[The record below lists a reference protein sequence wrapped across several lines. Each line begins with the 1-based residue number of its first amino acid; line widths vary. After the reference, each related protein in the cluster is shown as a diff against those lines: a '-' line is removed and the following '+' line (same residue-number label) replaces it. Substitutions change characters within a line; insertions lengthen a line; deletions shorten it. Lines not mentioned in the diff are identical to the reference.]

1 MNLEQEL
8 YRHIASRYP
17 QARALDGFDANT
29 DLIASGVFDYVGLMN
44 LVFYIEKI
52 YAIQFSEEELVP
64 EHFDS
69 IGAVAQLVE
78 GKIAAQNRPSPTAD
92 DVRYAQM
99 MPHWSTYSFGLGTVV
114 TPYIMRH
121 APANFRSQ
129 YVNTDAYG
137 FRLSYDAEGVV
148 DSQSWWQRKRRG
160 VVMGNSLAF
169 GKGASN
175 DRASLVSVLNA
186 HSDYSFL
193 NLGVLAGN
201 STQELITAL
210 PFLSSTECVLLCS
223 GGANL
228 NLNLM
233 RASAYDLYGCF
244 AGEEILGDLGQ
255 IEFQHVP
262 NALTRS
268 APQLRQRIA
277 ECAKPPAVEIPLTS
291 EEAEARMNRAL
302 ELERRDL
309 QMLVRICGPSTPMF
323 FALQLFVGVAK
334 PNLTVEEQFL
344 SERLRRRDKIWTKA
358 IEPYSDKLLLRY
370 SQSLKQICSEL
381 GIVYTDLNHLNFE
394 GWCFY
399 DHGHLTDKGYRLV
412 GEYLAGWTK
421 RETGKHVGTSLTDG
435 GRPLSSVEAVGSQ
448 RSNSQEKQQ

>member
-8 YRHIASRYP
+8 YRHIASRYLRGQVP
-17 QARALDGFDANT
+17 DGLTVDS
-29 DLIASGVFDYVGLMN
+29 DLFASGIFDYVSLMN

-52 YAIQFSEEELVP
+52 YAVQFGEDELVP
-64 EHFDS
+64 EHFES
-69 IGAVAQLVE
+69 VRALARFVE
-78 GKIAAQNRPSPTAD
+78 KKIAAQNRPAPTAD
-92 DVRYAQM
+92 DERYAQM
-99 MPHWSTYSFGLGTVV
+99 MPHWGTYSFGLGTVV

-121 APANFRSQ
+121 APANFRSE

-160 VVMGNSLAF
+160 LVIGNSLAF

-175 DRASLVSVLNA
+175 DRANLVSVLNGR
-186 HSDYSFL
+186 SDYSFL

-201 STQELITAL
+201 STQELIAAL
-210 PFLSSTECVLLCS
+210 PFLSSAECVLLCS

-262 NALTRS
+262 NLLNRS
-268 APQLRQRIA
+268 APQLRQHIMD
-277 ECAKPPAVEIPLTS
+277 CAKPPAVENPLTM
-291 EEAEARMNRAL
+291 EQAEARMKRAL

-309 QMLVRICGPSTPMF
+309 QMIARICGPSTPVF

-334 PNLTVEEQFL
+334 LNLTVEEQFL

-370 SQSLKQICSEL
+370 SQSLRQICSEL
-381 GIVYTDLNHLNFE
+381 GIAYTDLNDLDFE

-399 DHGHLTDKGYRLV
+399 DHGHLTDRGYRQV
-412 GEYLAGWTK
+412 GEFLAGWMK
-421 RETGKHVGTSLTDG
+421 K
-435 GRPLSSVEAVGSQ
+435 P
-448 RSNSQEKQQ
+448 